1 MFILNESEY
10 TTASNSSRYTGDIE
24 GAMYAVLD
32 NTRNWNKICEAASL
46 MELSYYAKTGGNVW
60 VTEGALDSLVST
72 VKAWFKKAIEKIK
85 QIFTQFFGFISS
97 RVADDKTFI
106 KKYGAEISKK
116 ARALSSNNSI
126 LIQGWEFKLDNTAE
140 VFKKN
145 SNFEATVSSVGIVS
159 DNYDAEEA
167 HSKIRAKIID
177 QNGALDADEFRKQ
190 VKIKYYGEEDK
201 KSIEITSSGDLEK
214 YKKMITSLDDNIK
227 PAKEAKEAL
236 EKSIKEAIESWEQTV
251 KSLESQGKK
260 DDDHLK
266 EYERNGETYKAQD
279 KEYYTMGHFKRRI
292 EQYKNMTDDFT
303 IIYGTICN
311 AFKDRNR
318 QARAICVK
326 CLGLKQEGAYYGSG
340 SLLGNVTIL

>member
-46 MELSYYAKTGGNVW
+46 AELSYYAKTGGNVW

-72 VKAWFKKAIEKIK
+72 VKAWFNKAIEKIK

-106 KKYGAEISKK
+106 KKYSAEISKK

-126 LIQGWEFKLDNTAE
+126 LIQGWNFNLDNADAI
-140 VFKKN
+140 FK
-145 SNFEATVSSVGIVS
+145 SNGSFGTTLASAGDVNDDS
-159 DNYDAEEA
+159 YDAEET
-167 HSKIRAKIID
+167 HSKIRAKILD
-177 QNGALDADEFRKQ
+177 QSGTLDADEFRKQ

-214 YKKMITSLDDNIK
+214 HKKMITSLDDNIK
-227 PAKEAKEAL
+227 PVKTAKETL
-236 EKSIKEAIESWEQTV
+236 EKSIKEAIESWEQTI
-251 KSLESQGKK
+251 KSLESQGKTDNSELTEFEK
-260 DDDHLK
+260 GGK
-266 EYERNGETYKAQD
+266 TYKAG
-279 KEYYTMGHFKRRI
+279 KYTISGMKKII

-303 IIYGTICN
+303 IIYGIICN

-326 CLGLKQEGAYYGSG
+326 CLGLKQESAYYGSG